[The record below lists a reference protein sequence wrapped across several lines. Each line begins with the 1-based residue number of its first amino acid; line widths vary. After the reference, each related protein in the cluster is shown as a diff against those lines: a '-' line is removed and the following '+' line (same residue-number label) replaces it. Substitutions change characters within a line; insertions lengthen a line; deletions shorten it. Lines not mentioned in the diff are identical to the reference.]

1 MKALLLVGGKGTR
14 LRSVVSGA
22 PKPMAQ
28 VGERSFLSLLVR
40 QLRSQG
46 IRRLVMC
53 TGYLAD
59 QIEAEFQDGRDW
71 DVAIEYSREL
81 EAAGTAG
88 AVRLA
93 ASHLNGVDEFFVLN
107 GDSFIQM
114 DFSAMLSFHRAHR
127 ASVTMAAVNVN
138 DASRYGTL
146 EIDESGRV
154 NAFVEKTGISRP
166 GTVNAGVYLFNRMIL
181 ESIPEGC
188 ASLERD
194 VFPSLLGDAIYALT
208 HTGMFIDIGTP
219 EDYALAQQ
227 LCTRLEQAAKS

>member
-93 ASHLNGVDEFFVLN
+93 ASHLNG
-107 GDSFIQM
+107 DSFIQM

-154 NAFVEKTGISRP
+154 N
-166 GTVNAGVYLFNRMIL
+166 
-181 ESIPEGC
+181 
-188 ASLERD
+188 
-194 VFPSLLGDAIYALT
+194 
-208 HTGMFIDIGTP
+208 
-219 EDYALAQQ
+219 
-227 LCTRLEQAAKS
+227 